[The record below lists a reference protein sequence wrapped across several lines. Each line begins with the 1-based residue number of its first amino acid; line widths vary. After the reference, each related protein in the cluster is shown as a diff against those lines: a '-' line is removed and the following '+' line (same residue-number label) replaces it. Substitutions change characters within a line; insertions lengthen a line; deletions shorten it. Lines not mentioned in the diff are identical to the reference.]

1 MATMATMATKPGEIQ
16 SIFVTGGAGISP
28 PDWRVES
35 AGRTIYKWALLEL
48 LPHSTSQNNCY
59 Y

>member
-1 MATMATMATKPGEIQ
+1 MSTTMATMATQPGEIQ

-35 AGRTIYKWALLEL
+35 AGRTIYK
-48 LPHSTSQNNCY
+48 
-59 Y
+59 